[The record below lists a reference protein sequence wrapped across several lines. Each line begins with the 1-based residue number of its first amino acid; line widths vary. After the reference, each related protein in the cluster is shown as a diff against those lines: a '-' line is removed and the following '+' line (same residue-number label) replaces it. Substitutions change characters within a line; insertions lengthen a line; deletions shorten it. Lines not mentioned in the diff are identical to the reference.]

1 MNKDEIRLMSLEL
14 IGDYGKEGAIDACKL
29 AMEEINLEEEL
40 ETPISIVSVGPD
52 RSQTIQRNK
61 VMA

>member
-29 AMEEINLEEEL
+29 AMEEINLEEEEYSFWKL
-40 ETPISIVSVGPD
+40 VINYID
-52 RSQTIQRNK
+52 RNFDDDSF
-61 VMA
+61 